1 MLNTRNILLT
11 GILALFLF
19 SSCSKQSE
27 ESLLLDAKNKMEE
40 ATKLDNDNKPDEA
53 KKAYEEV
60 IAIYKKL
67 IDYYPNSE
75 KAPAVY
81 SNIAKIYSDNL
92 RDYNNAI
99 KYYQEISEKFP
110 QTREAKY
117 AMFMIAFIYDEML
130 KDKNMAKESYKKFLD
145 KYPKDEDPNEKMSE
159 SARMMLQML
168 DENRSIED
176 IIKDTQQ
183 NPKDTSKSKEPEKKE
198 TEKKETTKETPKDAN
213 VNPDGTTSSPSD
225 TKDNGEAPKI
235 EKKK

>member
-81 SNIAKIYSDNL
+81 SNIAKIY
-92 RDYNNAI
+92 
-99 KYYQEISEKFP
+99 
-110 QTREAKY
+110 
-117 AMFMIAFIYDEML
+117 
-130 KDKNMAKESYKKFLD
+130 
-145 KYPKDEDPNEKMSE
+145 
-159 SARMMLQML
+159 
-168 DENRSIED
+168 
-176 IIKDTQQ
+176 
-183 NPKDTSKSKEPEKKE
+183 
-198 TEKKETTKETPKDAN
+198 
-213 VNPDGTTSSPSD
+213 
-225 TKDNGEAPKI
+225 
-235 EKKK
+235 